1 MCRRNGSDSFLI
13 TKKIASDSC
22 SGVFHPQ
29 DNLIRRNPMTKG
41 LRLQS
46 TDKDATITPMSTLSS
61 LAYKGTRDYYPAD
74 KRVQNYIF
82 TNWKRVSQRF
92 GYEEYGAPLLE
103 PLEVYAA
110 KSGQELANEQTYT
123 FTDRGNRTVAIRPEM
138 TPSISR
144 MVAARRQEMAYPAR
158 LFSIANFMRYERPQR
173 GREREFWQL
182 NVDIFG
188 VEGALPEAEVIT
200 MGAQFLQVFGATEEM
215 YTIKVNNRKVIN
227 FMMAH
232 YLGLDAVQAQ
242 LMIRLFDRKNKI
254 SNEDFRDQAIEI
266 FGQQAAPVGLT
277 KISKLLSAKSMGE
290 LPEDIRESNAVKEV
304 QELFTLLERSGIK
317 NAIFDITLMRGLD
330 YYTGTVFEFY
340 DNDPENNRSLYGGGR
355 YDGLV
360 GLFGAEPISAVGMA
374 PGLTMTELFLQT
386 HNLIPKLPSTTE
398 VYIVVLGDALK
409 GAMKLAENLRQEDVN
424 VELDISGR
432 KLDKQLKAAVKKGIP
447 FIVFVGDDEL
457 KSEIYPFKDTASS
470 EEQKLSFE
478 RIVSS
483 IKDRRH
489 NYQGDLD
496 DLFE

>member
-1 MCRRNGSDSFLI
+1 MSEPCF
-13 TKKIASDSC
+13 
-22 SGVFHPQ
+22 GVFYIPTK
-29 DNLIRRNPMTKG
+29 LLRKETIMTKSSR
-41 LRLQS
+41 LRS
-46 TDKDATITPMSTLSS
+46 DAKNATITSMSTLSS
-61 LAYKGTRDYYPAD
+61 QPYKGTRDYYPSE

-82 TNWKRVSQRF
+82 ANWKRVALLF
-92 GYEEYGAPLLE
+92 GYEEYGAPMLE
-103 PLEVYAA
+103 PLEIYAA
-110 KSGQELANEQTYT
+110 KSGQELAGEQTYT
-123 FTDRGNRTVAIRPEM
+123 FIDRGNRTVAIRPEM

-188 VEGALPEAEVIT
+188 VDGALPEAEIIT
-200 MGAQFLQVFGATEEM
+200 MGSQFLTTFGATDDM
-215 YTIKVNNRKVIN
+215 FIIKINNRKVIN
-227 FMMAH
+227 FMMAQ

-242 LMIRLFDRKNKI
+242 LMIKLFDRKNKI

-266 FGQQAAPVGLT
+266 FGEQAAPAGLT

-290 LPEDIRESNAVKEV
+290 LPDDIQQSSAVKEV
-304 QELFTLLERSGIK
+304 QELFTLLERANVK

-330 YYTGTVFEFY
+330 YYTGTVFEFF
-340 DNDPENNRSLYGGGR
+340 DTHPDNNRSLFGGGR

-374 PGLTMTELFLQT
+374 PGLTMTELFLAT
-386 HNLIPKLPSTTE
+386 HNLLPKLPSTTE
-398 VYIVVLGDALK
+398 VYIVVLGETLK
-409 GAMKLAENLRQEDVN
+409 GAMKLASDLREEGVN
-424 VELDISGR
+424 VELDITGR
-432 KLDKQLKAAVKKGIP
+432 KLDKQLKTAVKKEIP
-447 FIVFVGDDEL
+447 FIIFIGEDEL

-483 IKDRRH
+483 VKDRRRTH
-489 NYQGDLD
+489 QNDLD